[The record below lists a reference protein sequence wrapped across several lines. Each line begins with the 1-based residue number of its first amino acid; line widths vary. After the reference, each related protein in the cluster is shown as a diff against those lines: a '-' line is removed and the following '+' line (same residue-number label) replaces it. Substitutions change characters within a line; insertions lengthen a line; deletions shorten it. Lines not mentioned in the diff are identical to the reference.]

1 MVPRT
6 PYSSWIVV
14 GSGVS
19 TSWESREAMRTI
31 EEDIID
37 WVGMRPVWQ
46 RNLIKRLARDEV
58 VDDAYIAQ
66 IASEMIAGNSTLEVG
81 VMQELVTVSV

>member
-1 MVPRT
+1 
-6 PYSSWIVV
+6 
-14 GSGVS
+14 
-19 TSWESREAMRTI
+19 MRTI